1 MVPAIYLFDRFD
13 GPLGILP
20 AVASLTHTEELGGE
34 DTIEFDCAAA
44 PEKGSRLLWRDPED
58 GAWREHV
65 VARTDEPLAGPA
77 RVYAESSISELL
89 GDFIEEERLSAKT
102 AAEALAAVLAHTRW
116 TAGDV
121 GAGDARHGCLLY
133 HVNALAALR
142 RVEEVW
148 GGELECSIAVE
159 GGRVAGRTVSLP
171 ARRGGWRGARLT
183 RGKGLMACTRTV
195 LEDEVFTA
203 LYGFGRG
210 LPVLDESGEHTGGY
224 TRRLTFGAVNN
235 GVNWVGSDE
244 ARLAW
249 GRPDG
254 AGGRAHRF
262 GCVVFAECEDASE
275 LKALTE
281 AELAR
286 AEPSPR
292 GLRGRGGSR
301 SAAAASWGWETTSR
315 CATTRGCRR
324 GGSRRDAYGA
334 YGSSARAG
342 SCAGLRWGPWSA
354 RRGRRPPTWRRAWP
368 RSRRRLPPPA
378 RPQPPPRGRSPPWRI

>member
-34 DTIEFDCAAA
+34 DTIEFDCTAA

-65 VARTDEPLAGPA
+65 VVRTDEPLTGAA
-77 RVYAESSISELL
+77 HVYAESSISELL

-116 TAGDV
+116 VAGDV
-121 GAGDARHGCLLY
+121 GVGDARHGCLLY

-159 GGRVAGRTVSLP
+159 SGRVAGRTVSLP

-183 RGKGLMACTRTV
+183 RGKGLIACTRTV

-249 GRPDG
+249 GAPRRCRGPG
-254 AGGRAHRF
+254 APVRMRGVRRVRGRLRAEGAHR
-262 GCVVFAECEDASE
+262 GGACAG
-275 LKALTE
+275 
-281 AELAR
+281 
-286 AEPSPR
+286 EPSPR
-292 GLRGRGGSR
+292 GLRGRGGSGLR
-301 SAAAASWGWETTSR
+301 LR
-315 CATTRGCRR
+315 LRGAGRRRR
-324 GGSRRDAYGA
+324 GVRRRPGA
-334 YGSSARAG
+334 AVAVHGALRAARAG
-342 SCAGLRWGPWSA
+342 A
-354 RRGRRPPTWRRAWP
+354 RRGRDRA
-368 RSRRRLPPPA
+368 PA
-378 RPQPPPRGRSPPWRI
+378 CAGGR